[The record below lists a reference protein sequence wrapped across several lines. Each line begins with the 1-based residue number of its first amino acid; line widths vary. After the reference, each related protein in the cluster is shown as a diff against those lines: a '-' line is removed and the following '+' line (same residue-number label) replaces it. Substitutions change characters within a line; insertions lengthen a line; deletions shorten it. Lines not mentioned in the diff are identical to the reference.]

1 MKTNNKVYC
10 TLLTIVVEKL
20 TENRTIELLMPFL
33 VQQGYAIE
41 SFCLGQTRGYDI
53 VAVKNNRKLFVEVKG
68 AKAHN
73 DSPTKKRPFFNS
85 GQIKSHLGKAII
97 KCLETKV
104 AHPEATIAIA
114 HPEEEQIRSAIAGI
128 IPELN
133 KIGISHYWVSAD
145 GTVQLDSYP

>member
-1 MKTNNKVYC
+1 M
-10 TLLTIVVEKL
+10 TIVVEKL

-53 VAVKNNRKLFVEVKG
+53 VAIRDNKKLFVEVKG

-73 DSPTKKRPFFNS
+73 DSPTKRRSFFNT
-85 GQIKSHLGKAII
+85 GQIKSHMGKAII
-97 KCLETKV
+97 KCLETKMT
-104 AHPEATIAIA
+104 HPEAVIAIA
-114 HPEEEQIRSAIAGI
+114 HPEDEQIRKAINGI

-133 KIGISHYWVSAD
+133 KIGIIHYWVSAD
-145 GTVQLDSYP
+145 GTVQIDSHT

>member
-68 AKAHN
+68 AKAKYHSAQGYITQMRHYLKHG
-73 DSPTKKRPFFNS
+73 DWCSDFYGPYEDKRVKW
-85 GQIKSHLGKAII
+85 Q
-97 KCLETKV
+97 
-104 AHPEATIAIA
+104 TIV
-114 HPEEEQIRSAIAGI
+114 PKG
-128 IPELN
+128 
-133 KIGISHYWVSAD
+133 
-145 GTVQLDSYP
+145 